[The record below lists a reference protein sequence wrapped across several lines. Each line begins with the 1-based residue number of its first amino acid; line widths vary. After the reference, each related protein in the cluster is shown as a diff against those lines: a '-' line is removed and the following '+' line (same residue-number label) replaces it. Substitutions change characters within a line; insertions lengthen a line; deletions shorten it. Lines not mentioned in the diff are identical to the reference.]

1 MAKLHAITNKCCH
14 NNNKLIVYCI
24 VFTNITNFVTIHNKF
39 VIQNQCN
46 IYLVKLAV
54 SSRRVQEE
62 YKSSK
67 KVKKFRG
74 WNLELGSKRGQ
85 AGPLIII
92 SGTIT
97 IRNLVKRRIHLMCL
111 FSTNSKRRFCFNSSK
126 LFTTANFLRIRLFNL
141 RSVHL
146 DVEFVLE

>member
-1 MAKLHAITNKCCH
+1 MYCVYKHNKFCY
-14 NNNKLIVYCI
+14 NM
-24 VFTNITNFVTIHNKF
+24 IHNKF